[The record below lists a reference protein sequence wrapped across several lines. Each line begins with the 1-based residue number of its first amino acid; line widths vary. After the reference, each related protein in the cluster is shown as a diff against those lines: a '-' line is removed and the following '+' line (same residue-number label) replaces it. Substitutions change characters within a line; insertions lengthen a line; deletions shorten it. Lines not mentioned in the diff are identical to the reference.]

1 MPLGTPLTPCWDF
14 AVLPSSRPCA
24 DSVLGQSNKVF
35 SVTGAVKC
43 RGQFNTVI
51 SVTGAVKGSTMAVQY
66 SVKYYWG
73 SKVEYW
79 GSTIQGFRGTGA
91 VKCSFGAVQ

>member
-24 DSVLGQSNKVF
+24 DSVLGQSNTVF

-43 RGQFNTVI
+43 RVQYNTVI
-51 SVTGAVKGSTMAVQY
+51 SFTGALKYRGQYNTVISITGEVKGSTRAVQY
-66 SVKYYWG
+66 SDKCYWS
-73 SKVEYW
+73 SKGQY
-79 GSTIQGFRGTGA
+79 
-91 VKCSFGAVQ
+91 